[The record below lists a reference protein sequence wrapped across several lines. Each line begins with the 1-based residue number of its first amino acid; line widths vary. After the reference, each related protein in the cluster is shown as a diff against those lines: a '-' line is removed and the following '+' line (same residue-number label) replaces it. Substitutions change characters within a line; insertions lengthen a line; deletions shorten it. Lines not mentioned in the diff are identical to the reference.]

1 MSRLHSVA
9 VATVLL
15 LGVAADSGI
24 AGGGLPGVREHRGPV
39 SSGKVVAPGFAIDF
53 VGVLWDGNARGGE
66 IRFRTKDRWS
76 SWRPLLQDEI
86 EVPGRFASALI
97 GAGKATAF
105 QVRLPRLARQAR
117 AVAMNTTVAARS
129 SRTMASSGVITRAEW
144 GADES
149 LRFDAQGDEVWPPA
163 YYPAQV
169 LTVHHT
175 ATRNGD
181 IDPAATV
188 RAIYR
193 YHAIDQGWGDIGYH
207 FLIDEQGRVY
217 EGRYSGEDG
226 DPAHETATGNMVTA
240 AHVGGWNSGNLGVAL
255 LGNLRTRQPTT
266 AARSSLESV
275 LADLAGRHDLDPLA
289 RTDYVNPITAATK
302 NVAVISGHRD
312 WESTECPGTTFYKQL
327 PSVRANVAALIG
339 APPPTGSIHVA
350 ALQGVATSQGKSWTA
365 EVTVTVADDQN
376 AEPVGGATASG
387 TWSSGSSS
395 TCTTDQAGRCTV
407 RLERLRSNTASVSYT
422 ISSLAASG
430 FAYDP
435 AANATTSVTV
445 SRP

>member
-1 MSRLHSVA
+1 MLRLPGVA
-9 VATVLL
+9 VAAALL
-15 LGVAADSGI
+15 LGVGAGSGI
-24 AGGGLPGVREHRGPV
+24 AGGGSPGVREHRGPV

-53 VGVLWDGNARGGE
+53 VGVLWNGNAHGGK
-66 IRFRTKDRWS
+66 IRFRTKGRWS
-76 SWRPLLQDEI
+76 SWRPLVQDEI

-117 AVAMNTTVAARS
+117 AVAMNTSTPGRS
-129 SRTMASSGVITRAEW
+129 TRTTASSGVITRADW
-144 GADES
+144 GADEL
-149 LRFDAQGDEVWPPA
+149 LRFDAQGNEVWPPA

-181 IDPAATV
+181 PDPSATV

-217 EGRYSGEDG
+217 EGRYSGNDG
-226 DPAHETATGNMVTA
+226 DPAHEAATGKMVTA

-255 LGNLRTRQPTT
+255 LGNLRTREPTT
-266 AARSSLESV
+266 AARSSVESV
-275 LADLAGRHDLDPLA
+275 LADLAGRHGLDVLL

-339 APPPTGSIHVA
+339 TPPPIGSIHVA
-350 ALQGVATSQGKSWTA
+350 GLDGAATSQGKSWTA
-365 EVTVTVADDQN
+365 EVTITVADQN
-376 AEPVGGATASG
+376 GSTVAGATASG
-387 TWSSGSSS
+387 TWNTGSSS
-395 TCTTDQAGRCTV
+395 TCNTDLAGRCAV
-407 RLERLRSNTASVSYT
+407 RLERLRSNTAAVT
-422 ISSLAASG
+422 FTVSSLTASG
-430 FAYDP
+430 FTYD
-435 AANATTSVTV
+435 ASMNTASSVAV
-445 SRP
+445 LRS

>member
-1 MSRLHSVA
+1 MLRLPGA
-9 VATVLL
+9 AIAAALL
-15 LGVAADSGI
+15 LAAGVGSGT
-24 AGGGLPGVREHRGPV
+24 AGGGSPGVREHRGPV

-53 VGVLWDGNARGGE
+53 VGVLWSGNARGGE

-76 SWRPLLQDEI
+76 SWRPLVQDEI
-86 EVPGRFASALI
+86 EVAGRFASSLI
-97 GAGKATAF
+97 SAGKATAF

-117 AVAMNTTVAARS
+117 AVAMNTTVAPGT
-129 SRTMASSGVITRAEW
+129 SRAMASSGVITREDW

-149 LRFDAQGDEVWPPA
+149 LRYAQGSEVWPPA

-181 IDPAATV
+181 TDPAATV

-217 EGRYSGEDG
+217 EGRYSGEDL
-226 DPAHETATGNMVTA
+226 DPAHEAATGNIVTA

-275 LADLAGRHDLDPLA
+275 LADLAERHGLDPLA

-327 PSVRANVAALIG
+327 PSVRTNVEALIV

-350 ALQGVATSQGKSWTA
+350 GLDGVATSQGKSWTA
-365 EVTVTVADDQN
+365 EVTVTVADQSP
-376 AEPVGGATASG
+376 ALVGGATASG
-387 TWSSGSSS
+387 TWSTGSSS
-395 TCTTDQAGRCTV
+395 TCTTDSTGSCTV
-407 RLERLRSNTASVSYT
+407 RLERLRSSTASVSYA

-430 FAYDP
+430 FTYDP
-435 AANATTSVTV
+435 TTNATTSVTV

>member
-1 MSRLHSVA
+1 MLRGFGVA
-9 VATVLL
+9 VAAVLL
-15 LGVAADSGI
+15 LAVGAGSGI
-24 AGGGLPGVREHRGPV
+24 AGGGSPGVREHRGPI

-53 VGVLWDGNARGGE
+53 VGVLWNGNTRGGE

-76 SWRPLLQDEI
+76 SWRPLVQDEI

-105 QVRLPRLARQAR
+105 QVRLPRLARHAR
-117 AVAMNTTVAARS
+117 AVAMNTTTPGRS

-149 LRFDAQGDEVWPPA
+149 LRFDAQGNEVWPPA

-181 IDPAATV
+181 TDPAATV

-217 EGRYSGEDG
+217 EGRYSGDDG
-226 DPAHETATGNMVTA
+226 DPAHEAATGKMVTA

-266 AARSSLESV
+266 AARTSLERV
-275 LADLAGRHDLDPLA
+275 LADLAGRHGLDPLA

-312 WESTECPGTTFYKQL
+312 WESTECPGTAFYKEL
-327 PSVRANVAALIG
+327 PSVRTNVANLLG
-339 APPPTGSIHVA
+339 APPTSGSIHVA
-350 ALQGVATSQGKSWTA
+350 GLDGLATSQGKSWAA
-365 EVTVTVADDQN
+365 EVTITVADQN
-376 AEPVGGATASG
+376 GAAVAGATASG
-387 TWSSGSSS
+387 TWSTGSSS
-395 TCTTDQAGRCTV
+395 TCTTDQAGGCTV
-407 RLERLRSNTASVSYT
+407 RLDRLRSNTASVSFT
-422 ISSLAASG
+422 VSGLAASG
-430 FAYDP
+430 FTYD
-435 AANATTSVTV
+435 ASANTASSVTV
-445 SRP
+445 LRP